1 MAYDSTRADL
11 DFLNPHEQEDLEIEK
26 SRNELFWEC
35 EDNSSE
41 SINYVHELETQ
52 IREAK
57 ELLKVYID
65 ECGQMTN
72 GIVKSRFNKILN
84 VLK

>member
-1 MAYDSTRADL
+1 MTNSFYDERFDVPQTDE
-11 DFLNPHEQEDLEIEK
+11 NTEYEK
-26 SRNELFWEC
+26 SRNELFREC
-35 EDNSSE
+35 KYNTSE
-41 SINYVHELETQ
+41 AINYVHELETK

-72 GIVKSRFNKILN
+72 GIVKSRFSKILK

>member
-1 MAYDSTRADL
+1 MSNSFYDERFDVPQTDE
-11 DFLNPHEQEDLEIEK
+11 NTEYEK

-41 SINYVHELETQ
+41 AINYVHELEAQ

-72 GIVKSRFNKILN
+72 GIVKSRFSKILK

>member
-1 MAYDSTRADL
+1 MKYDSTRADL
-11 DFLNPHEQEDLEIEK
+11 DFLNPHEMDGEIEK
-26 SRNELFWEC
+26 SKNELFWEC
-35 EDNSSE
+35 EDNTSE
-41 SINYVHELETQ
+41 AINYVHELETQ

-72 GIVKSRFNKILN
+72 GIVKSRFSKILK